1 MNCLQ
6 KEKKRIKFQK
16 IDLDGIRTRNLM
28 IRTAEYV
35 SNVLFS
41 GHRGRRTSC
50 ALPLGHQADAKI
62 ELFVLINHQFLF
74 EFPVLAKILLEISFQ
89 QSYLMTIGK
98 RVIYVK
104 TALIDY
110 KRFNV

>member
-1 MNCLQ
+1 MRLTIGPPGRC
-6 KEKKRIKFQK
+6 KKRAVCSYKSP
-16 IDLDGIRTRNLM
+16 
-28 IRTAEYV
+28 V
-35 SNVLFS
+35 
-41 GHRGRRTSC
+41 
-50 ALPLGHQADAKI
+50 
-62 ELFVLINHQFLF
+62 LF